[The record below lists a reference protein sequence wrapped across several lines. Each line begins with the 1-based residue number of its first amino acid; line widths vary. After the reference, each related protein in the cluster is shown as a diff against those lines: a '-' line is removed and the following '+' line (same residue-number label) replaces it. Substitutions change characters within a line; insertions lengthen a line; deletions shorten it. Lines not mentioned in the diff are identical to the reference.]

1 MKTIAPFVSAL
12 CAVRTFASRPLSQP
26 KNAMLRL
33 RIKLRGRLLVIAAF
47 CFSILP
53 VQARITVLE
62 TAARLAV
69 GVQTSNGAWNNVDR
83 TWANF
88 ASHADSAVRVSD
100 IAADPIIASGNYDMS
115 ISLNPDWLQISG
127 EFRASLA
134 DPVDTIYV
142 QGSAILSYHL
152 RFYSNAPFAFA
163 IMGTPENLGGGAGTA
178 GANFQLTSEA
188 TGGIVNTHD
197 HAVNTTGTLPAG
209 YYNIYLNC
217 TATPFT
223 DRAANVLGFSFSAAN
238 NDHVT
243 EASILVMPQQNRSSA
258 SPVSVSFNLPELALP
273 GSVKLMFSDASVT
286 RTFRLIYCR
295 ASRFRKM
302 AGAK

>member
-1 MKTIAPFVSAL
+1 
-12 CAVRTFASRPLSQP
+12 
-26 KNAMLRL
+26 MLRL

-163 IMGTPENLGGGAGTA
+163 IMGTPENLGGARARQVPISNSRVKQRGHCEHPRSCS
-178 GANFQLTSEA
+178 Q
-188 TGGIVNTHD
+188 HD
-197 HAVNTTGTLPAG
+197 RHFASGLLQYLP
-209 YYNIYLNC
+209 
-217 TATPFT
+217 
-223 DRAANVLGFSFSAAN
+223 
-238 NDHVT
+238 
-243 EASILVMPQQNRSSA
+243 
-258 SPVSVSFNLPELALP
+258 
-273 GSVKLMFSDASVT
+273 
-286 RTFRLIYCR
+286 
-295 ASRFRKM
+295 
-302 AGAK
+302 